1 MNNLKIIV
9 FENFKEVG
17 EKIDK
22 HLKKINNTDKS
33 FIVPI
38 NAVRFSNGEGKVEI
52 KGTVRN
58 KDVYLL
64 SDVGNYS
71 TTYTMYKKEHDE
83 NG

>member
-52 KGTVRN
+52 K
-58 KDVYLL
+58 
-64 SDVGNYS
+64 
-71 TTYTMYKKEHDE
+71 MYIY
-83 NG
+83 